1 MSPEQL
7 HPLVAVPVLGG
18 VLSVL
23 AYLVAVADVALGD
36 LTAGDGVRLG
46 RAAVEPFQRARAALT
61 APGATTERPDLLLWV
76 IAPAAYGGVAALAA
90 ATLPLA
96 DGVVVA
102 DVRTG
107 IVVFGAA
114 EVLAMVAVYLH
125 GWASNS
131 PFALVGGY
139 RFLAQALSFLLI
151 SMFVL
156 IAAALPAESMSFGR
170 IVAAQQDLWNV
181 VKQPLGLPLFLIVAL
196 GVSFWGPLDTADGP
210 EIAGGTS
217 AESAGP
223 AAFAWQAARRAM
235 LGVYALASAVVFLGG
250 HLGPWLPG
258 PVWLLL
264 KTGAVLAVLVWLGH
278 QIGRVPIDRFVS
290 WAWTI
295 FLPASFLHLAQAG
308 VVALG

>member
-1 MSPEQL
+1 MSPDQL
-7 HPLVAVPVLGG
+7 HPLVAVPVLGS
-18 VLSVL
+18 VLAVL
-23 AYLVAVADVALGD
+23 AYLAAVADVALGD
-36 LTAGDGVRLG
+36 LTAGDGVRFG
-46 RAAVEPFQRARAALT
+46 RAVSEPVQRARAALV
-61 APGATTERPDLLLWV
+61 APGAITERPDLLLWV
-76 IAPAAYGGVAALAA
+76 VAPAAYGGVAALAA

-125 GWASNS
+125 GWAANS
-131 PFALVGGY
+131 PLALVGGY
-139 RFLAQALSFLLI
+139 RFLAQGLSFLLI

-170 IVAAQQDLWNV
+170 IVTAQADLWNV
-181 VKQPLGLPLFLIVAL
+181 VKQPLGLPLFLVVGL

-250 HLGPWLPG
+250 HLGPGLPG
-258 PVWLLL
+258 PVWLAL
-264 KTGAVLAVLVWLGH
+264 KTVAVLVLLIWLGH
-278 QIGRVPIDRFVS
+278 HVARVPIDRFVAV
-290 WAWTI
+290 AWTVL
-295 FLPASFLHLAQAG
+295 LPASFVHLAQAG
-308 VVALG
+308 VVALR